1 MSGTPQDVGG
11 GDAALRPGAPAAG
24 DNAAPPEEI
33 KTDAEG
39 ASAEPAQGDANPEQ
53 QPESEQA
60 TEEKKRKRDGGWQR
74 QVRRL
79 EKELTRLEAERDLAL
94 ASAREK
100 PQQQTQSQSSDEPRA
115 PRLEDFRSYEEYERA
130 DRAYVADKATREAEK
145 RFKAAEAERTAKAER
160 EAQAKRMKEA
170 AERFNKSAEDVAEHY
185 EDFADVMDDL
195 WRGRIPVIRNNDAVA
210 QYLIE
215 ESDRGPELAYHLA
228 NNEKDAERIGKL
240 SPLAQVKE
248 LVKLEASLPKPNAP
262 ATKAP
267 PPPRNVGGRG
277 GSDAK
282 DPEKM
287 SIDEMRKATGSR
299 RIVDY

>member
-1 MSGTPQDVGG
+1 MSTEAIQVTPVAGATEPTPQATPTA
-11 GDAALRPGAPAAG
+11 GDQQQAQAADTTPEAPATSEN
-24 DNAAPPEEI
+24 DQ
-33 KTDAEG
+33 
-39 ASAEPAQGDANPEQ
+39 AQETEQ
-53 QPESEQA
+53 QPEP
-60 TEEKKRKRDGGWQR
+60 KKKGDGGFQR
-74 QVRRL
+74 RINRL
-79 EKELTRLEAERDLAL
+79 TADYREAQAKAAAAEARARELEAKLTKPDT
-94 ASAREK
+94 SA
-100 PQQQTQSQSSDEPRA
+100 DEPRA

-130 DRAYVADKATREAEK
+130 DRAFVAEKATREAEK

-267 PPPRNVGGRG
+267 PPPRSVGGRG
-277 GSDAK
+277 GAEFDINKSSMTTEERIAHW
-282 DPEKM
+282 
-287 SIDEMRKATGSR
+287 RKQGK
-299 RIVDY
+299 